1 MKRLL
6 FSIIFIGFCLE
17 LSAQDM
23 LIFKDK
29 TIDEVSIVEVTPDYI
44 KYREFGAAQ
53 NSVIFSIERDY
64 LTKIVFESG
73 RVMDLSKSMMDDSR
87 VYAGQR
93 DRAIKIDVGGISGNY
108 SFISYEQAIDP
119 SRSWE
124 AGVIFIGAGFG
135 SNIYDNENPMGAGVN
150 MGYKFKRSPNFYSQR
165 MRYGHIMRGSYI
177 KPNLFVN
184 TFNYDKVDYDHP
196 PDPVTFMYPAS
207 REAAVA
213 ASLQIDFGNQLVFSD
228 RFVLDYAAGIGYG
241 FTVVHKINAHETK
254 VFAIDKEYMK
264 SAATPQSCTVF
275 YGGKTG
281 KGKRVDIEVKTPKY
295 TFKLNMRDT
304 QGTDGYP
311 TRIMGDFTYI

>member
-73 RVMDLSKSMMDDSR
+73 RVIDLSKSMMDDSR

-135 SNIYDNENPMGAGVN
+135 SNLYDNENPMGAGVN

-241 FTVVHKINAHETK
+241 FTTKDTWNLTNYGFFGGSGSDSGAPYTYSITLKI
-254 VFAIDKEYMK
+254 
-264 SAATPQSCTVF
+264 
-275 YGGKTG
+275 
-281 KGKRVDIEVKTPKY
+281 
-295 TFKLNMRDT
+295 
-304 QGTDGYP
+304 GYL
-311 TRIMGDFTYI
+311 IKK